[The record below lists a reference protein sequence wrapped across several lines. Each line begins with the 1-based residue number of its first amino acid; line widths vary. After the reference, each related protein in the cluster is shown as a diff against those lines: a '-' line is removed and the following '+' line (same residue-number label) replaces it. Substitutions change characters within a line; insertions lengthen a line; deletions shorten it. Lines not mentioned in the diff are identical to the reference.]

1 MVDLLFSQESMK
13 EIKAI
18 IQAYTSAA
26 GQGMRAALVTV
37 VHVEGSSYRRP
48 GARMLVTEEGRL
60 TGAISGGCLEGD
72 ALRKALYVIEKRS
85 PMLITY
91 DTMDE
96 DEAALGFGLGCN
108 GIIQVL
114 IEPLDPHDP
123 GNAVALLESFASSR
137 EDTVLVT
144 LFSMQHRGSQPG
156 TCLVSKGG
164 DLLFPGPANASYYHQ
179 LMVDVEKSRLARQS
193 FFREY
198 QSGGEHITAFL
209 QYISPPVSLVIFG
222 SGDDVDPLVQLAVM
236 LGWQPTVVSGK
247 TGNLPGA
254 RFAACGFFNGNQ
266 AWLAAQTAD
275 EKTVFVVMTHSY
287 RSDKDCLKTVLG
299 VPGRYI
305 GVLGPK
311 VKLQRM
317 LAELEA
323 EGVAVSA
330 SSVNNVY
337 GPAGLDIGAETP
349 EEIALSIASEIQ
361 AVLAGK
367 EGHFLR
373 NWPDVIHPRSETMIE
388 AVRVDAG
395 RVNTG

>member
-1 MVDLLFSQESMK
+1 MIELRFRQESMK

-26 GQGMRAALVTV
+26 GQGLRAALVTV

-72 ALRKALYVIEKRS
+72 ALRKALYVMEKKS
-85 PMLITY
+85 PM
-91 DTMDE
+91 
-96 DEAALGFGLGCN
+96 
-108 GIIQVL
+108 
-114 IEPLDPHDP
+114 
-123 GNAVALLESFASSR
+123 
-137 EDTVLVT
+137 LVT
-144 LFSMQHRGSQPG
+144 LFSMQQRGSQPG

-164 DLLFPGPANASYYHQ
+164 DLIFPGPVNASYYHQ
-179 LMVDVEKSRLARQS
+179 LLADVEKSRLARQS
-193 FFREY
+193 FFRAY

-209 QYISPPVSLVIFG
+209 HYISPPVSLVIFG
-222 SGDDVDPLVQLAVM
+222 SGDDVDPLVQLAVI

-247 TGNLPGA
+247 NGNLPGG
-254 RFAACGFFNGNQ
+254 RFAACGFFNSND
-266 AWLAAQTAD
+266 AWLAAQAAD
-275 EKTVFVVMTHSY
+275 EQTVFVIMTHSY
-287 RSDKDCLKTVLG
+287 SSDKDCLKTVLG

-323 EGVAVSA
+323 EGVPVGA
-330 SSVNNVY
+330 SRVNNVY

-367 EGHFLR
+367 AGHFLR
-373 NWPDVIHPRSETMIE
+373 NRPDVIHPRSETMIE
-388 AVRVDAG
+388 AVRVDSG